1 MAYQTEQKK
10 ALLDFLYTHSEEAF
24 TVDELAEAMADWP
37 SVPGKSTL
45 YRLISQLVEEGRV
58 KRFAKGHSRHFLYQL
73 VSCTHC
79 ADHLHLRCTI
89 CGKMYHMEDSESEE
103 ILREILTR
111 HHFAVDEADAVL
123 PGRCEA
129 CMNEKEPKK

>member
-1 MAYQTEQKK
+1 MN
-10 ALLDFLYTHSEEAF
+10 EEAKNAMEALG
-24 TVDELAEAMADWP
+24 VNAAGGEGDHAGGEIDWKAKYEEAQRQLASA
-37 SVPGKSTL
+37 
-45 YRLISQLVEEGRV
+45 RVEEGRV

-79 ADHLHLRCTI
+79 ADHLHLRCTV

>member
-1 MAYQTEQKK
+1 MALKK
-10 ALLDFLYTHSEEAF
+10 QI
-24 TVDELAEAMADWP
+24 
-37 SVPGKSTL
+37 
-45 YRLISQLVEEGRV
+45 LIVEDNEIN
-58 KRFAKGHSRHFLYQL
+58 Q
-73 VSCTHC
+73 
-79 ADHLHLRCTI
+79 
-89 CGKMYHMEDSESEE
+89 E